1 MKWLQYSIVRGCL
14 KTNNTVHHIFPN
26 ISPLCHYCNN
36 ANERILHLMFDCEVV
51 KKFWGDL
58 QTFLL
63 QRTIFISVT
72 RNSVIFGMHD
82 EEPNA
87 IPNFIIL
94 AAKQYI
100 WTNKFKTPRR
110 NLSIAA
116 FINILKHKI
125 EDRIQIATLLNK
137 LDDIDAWN
145 DFYILL

>member
-1 MKWLQYSIVRGCL
+1 
-14 KTNNTVHHIFPN
+14 
-26 ISPLCHYCNN
+26 
-36 ANERILHLMFDCEVV
+36 
-51 KKFWGDL
+51 
-58 QTFLL
+58 
-63 QRTIFISVT
+63 
-72 RNSVIFGMHD
+72 MHD

-137 LDDIDAWN
+137 LDDVDAWN